1 MELSEL
7 QTLVFD
13 ETGTIELIRDSL
25 NSRFS
30 NWKPTSAID
39 WITFFQKNY
48 EGFN

>member
-13 ETGTIELIRDSL
+13 ETGTIELIKDSP
-25 NSRFS
+25 NFGFS

-39 WITFFQKNY
+39 WVTFFQENY
-48 EGFN
+48 ESFN